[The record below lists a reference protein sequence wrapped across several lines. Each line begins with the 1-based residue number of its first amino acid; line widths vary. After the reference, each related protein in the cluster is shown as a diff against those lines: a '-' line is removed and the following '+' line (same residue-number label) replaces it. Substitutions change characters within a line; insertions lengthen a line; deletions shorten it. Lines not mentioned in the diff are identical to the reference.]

1 MSEPKNILITGVCG
15 GIGHKMAEVFAE
27 KGWRVIGTDQRE
39 PDFPSDHFS
48 FVQHDLEKIAVE
60 DVALASLVTDVQTLL
75 SGAPLH
81 ALVNN
86 GALQVLGGVDDLS
99 ANDFLQSFKVNTLAP
114 FRLVQSLLP
123 DLEKAVAGTV
133 LNIGS
138 VHAQST
144 KQGFVA
150 YATTKTALHGL
161 TRSMAVDLG
170 NRVRIC
176 GLAPAATDTPMLKAG
191 FKDNPEALQAL
202 AEAHPLRRIAST
214 REVAEIAVFLVSG
227 KAAFIHGETL
237 YADGGV
243 LSRLHD
249 PA

>member
-1 MSEPKNILITGVCG
+1 MPETKNILVTGVCG
-15 GIGHKMAEVFAE
+15 GIGRTLAEVFAE
-27 KGWRVIGTDQRE
+27 EGWRVIGTDQRK

-48 FVQHDLEKIAVE
+48 FIQHDLEKIADDDTSLGKLLE
-60 DVALASLVTDVQTLL
+60 DVRKLI
-75 SGAPLH
+75 GPAPLQ
-81 ALVNN
+81 ALINN
-86 GALQVLGGVDDLS
+86 GALQVLGGVDELS
-99 ANDFLQSFKVNTLAP
+99 AHDFLQSFKVNTLAP
-114 FRLVQSLLP
+114 FRLVQALLP
-123 DLEKAVAGTV
+123 VLEKATAPTV

-144 KQGFVA
+144 KEGFVA

-191 FKDNPEALQAL
+191 FKNNPEAFQAL

-249 PA
+249 PL